1 MVYQLTDPCI
11 VPKVMKRHVDQ
22 TVRNGGKRPVPHS
35 PPLPLS
41 FLPFS
46 SFLFSLSFPCF
57 FYPQQTERET
67 KRERD
72 AEIELREKPGCRDN
86 PRRREMM
93 LRDPARERE

>member
-1 MVYQLTDPCI
+1 MVYQLTDPFI

-46 SFLFSLSFPCF
+46 SFLFSLSFPYF

-67 KRERD
+67 KRERRGDRVERETVLQRQPEKERDD
-72 AEIELREKPGCRDN
+72 AERSSS
-86 PRRREMM
+86 
-93 LRDPARERE
+93 RER